1 MAVSNLFFTSTKMF
15 FSISVSIQSNSM
27 LLKSNI
33 YNHKY
38 TRGYVI
44 LVYTY
49 TFCMSYFNPVT
60 TTIIY
65 LLQSYLHFLNHS
77 SSYSTT
83 QSQTIYYVIPVPF
96 YFNIDAN
103 SASFSLGKKYKF
115 SFEDQINIYIKKY
128 TTAQ

>member
-1 MAVSNLFFTSTKMF
+1 
-15 FSISVSIQSNSM
+15 
-27 LLKSNI
+27 
-33 YNHKY
+33 
-38 TRGYVI
+38 
-44 LVYTY
+44 
-49 TFCMSYFNPVT
+49 MSYFNPVT